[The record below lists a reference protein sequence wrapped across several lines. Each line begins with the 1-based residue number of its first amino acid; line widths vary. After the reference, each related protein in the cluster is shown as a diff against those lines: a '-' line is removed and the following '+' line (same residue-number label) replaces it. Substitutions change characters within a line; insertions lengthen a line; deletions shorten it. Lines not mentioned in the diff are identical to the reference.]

1 MSKKTKIWLIIAT
14 CLVLVGCI
22 VLGGVMAMLKWDF
35 KKLST
40 TKFMTNE
47 HKISE
52 NFSNISMDTDTA
64 KITFALSNDGLC
76 KVECFE
82 DIKAKHSVT
91 VEDDTLIIK
100 LVGEKAWYDHIGIN
114 FHSPQITVYLP
125 ETEYGAL
132 NITEDTGDI
141 EIPQNFKFQSVD
153 LTLSTG
159 DVRFLASASGLVKIK
174 TSTGHIC
181 LENISAEMLD
191 LHTTTGNIS
200 VSNANCAGDV
210 SATVSTGKTS
220 LADIT
225 CKNLTSIGNTG
236 DITLK
241 NVIASEQ
248 FSIKRSTGDVKL
260 DGCDA
265 AEIRIET
272 DTGDVKGTLLTDK
285 VFMAQTDTGRIDVP
299 KTVTGGKCEVT
310 TDTGDIKF
318 TVE

>member
-220 LADIT
+220 LANIT